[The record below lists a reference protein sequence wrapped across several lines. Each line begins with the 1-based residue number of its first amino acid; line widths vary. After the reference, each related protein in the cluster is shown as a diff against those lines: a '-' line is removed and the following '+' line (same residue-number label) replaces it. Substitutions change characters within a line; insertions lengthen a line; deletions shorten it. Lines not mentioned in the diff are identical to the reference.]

1 MDFDALT
8 GGVEPGGLRVKN
20 DIRLLI
26 CYLLSSINAPLS
38 KQDIVQIM
46 QENSLANYFEVMDSL
61 SEMIQKGTIDTVS
74 FNQLNEKED
83 CVICNDITCNIA
95 KQLDSTLPISVR
107 DCAVSAA
114 FKLLAKAKREKELK
128 TKKKQLKQLKAA
140 LEAAPENPYLASEI
154 EKIKAQIKKL
164 SEPFKYVYV
173 IELQEYKRGTYAGCS
188 NWHFHL
194 FVTGGLTSREIESM
208 WKAGQ
213 RINCNNFQP
222 ERFGAETAARY
233 MMKDPQGKRRF
244 ACSRNL
250 DKPITPPPKDG
261 KVSRRTVERMATVY
275 ANDAEYW
282 ERKYKGYK
290 FVRCFSRFNAYNE
303 HWYVSVVM
311 YKTNKAMPEWTMSDW
326 VQPL

>member
-1 MDFDALT
+1 MEREKRIYS
-8 GGVEPGGLRVKN
+8 G
-20 DIRLLI
+20 RLLEVDFFPVFDCGRKI
-26 CYLLSSINAPLS
+26 PSKPKGVGFSSEAQKKYNQVQATKRLVRLVNTNFDNSDYFSHPTYEPRYAPQS
-38 KQDIVQIM
+38 EKQARKDI
-46 QENSLANYFEVMDSL
+46 ANYLRRV
-61 SEMIQKGTIDTVS
+61 
-74 FNQLNEKED
+74 
-83 CVICNDITCNIA
+83 
-95 KQLDSTLPISVR
+95 
-107 DCAVSAA
+107 
-114 FKLLAKAKREKELK
+114 KAKREKELK
-128 TKKKQLKQLKAA
+128 AKKKQLKQLKTA
-140 LEAAPENPYLASEI
+140 LEAAPDNPYLVSEI
-154 EKIKAQIKKL
+154 EKLKAQIKKL

-173 IELQEYKRGTYAGCS
+173 IELQEYKRGAYAGRS

-194 FVTGGLTSREIESM
+194 FMTGGQTSREIESM

-244 ACSRNL
+244 VCSRNL

-311 YKTNKAMPEWTMSDW
+311 YKTDKAMPDWTMSDW
-326 VQPL
+326 VQPLSERS

>member
-83 CVICNDITCNIA
+83 CVICNDITRNIA

-114 FKLLAKAKREKELK
+114 FKLLAKAKREKENHVDIIE
-128 TKKKQLKQLKAA
+128 TKQGYQARMVKEKFH
-140 LEAAPENPYLASEI
+140 ENPQRIYSILLASVTDDKEL
-154 EKIKAQIKKL
+154 L
-164 SEPFKYVYV
+164 SE
-173 IELQEYKRGTYAGCS
+173 
-188 NWHFHL
+188 L
-194 FVTGGLTSREIESM
+194 F
-208 WKAGQ
+208 Q
-213 RINCNNFQP
+213 
-222 ERFGAETAARY
+222 
-233 MMKDPQGKRRF
+233 
-244 ACSRNL
+244 
-250 DKPITPPPKDG
+250 
-261 KVSRRTVERMATVY
+261 
-275 ANDAEYW
+275 
-282 ERKYKGYK
+282 
-290 FVRCFSRFNAYNE
+290 
-303 HWYVSVVM
+303 
-311 YKTNKAMPEWTMSDW
+311 
-326 VQPL
+326 

>member
-83 CVICNDITCNIA
+83 CVICNDITRNIA

-114 FKLLAKAKREKELK
+114 FKLYYISPARCLSTTFFCPSSFQVEKHKSCLLYIHCYQMCFEV
-128 TKKKQLKQLKAA
+128 
-140 LEAAPENPYLASEI
+140 
-154 EKIKAQIKKL
+154 L
-164 SEPFKYVYV
+164 S
-173 IELQEYKRGTYAGCS
+173 
-188 NWHFHL
+188 
-194 FVTGGLTSREIESM
+194 
-208 WKAGQ
+208 
-213 RINCNNFQP
+213 
-222 ERFGAETAARY
+222 
-233 MMKDPQGKRRF
+233 
-244 ACSRNL
+244 
-250 DKPITPPPKDG
+250 
-261 KVSRRTVERMATVY
+261 
-275 ANDAEYW
+275 
-282 ERKYKGYK
+282 
-290 FVRCFSRFNAYNE
+290 
-303 HWYVSVVM
+303 
-311 YKTNKAMPEWTMSDW
+311 
-326 VQPL
+326 